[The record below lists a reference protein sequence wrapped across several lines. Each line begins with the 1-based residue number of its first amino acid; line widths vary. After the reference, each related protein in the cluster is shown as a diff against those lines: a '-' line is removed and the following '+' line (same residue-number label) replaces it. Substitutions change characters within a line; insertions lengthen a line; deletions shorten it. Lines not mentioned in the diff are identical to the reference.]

1 MSSLFFNNQT
11 SQTHN
16 AGRINVRVALNVQY
30 NCQWLKCHLTQGNV
44 VPAPPIIDIQRS
56 HTISFIKTF
65 GGPQPPVWTRDV
77 RNRFLVLFG
86 FVQFFEKKL
95 GFGSE

>member
-16 AGRINVRVALNVQY
+16 AGRINVRVALNVQC
-30 NCQWLKCHLTQGNV
+30 NCQWLNV